1 MYKKILQLVFCAIIL
16 QFNSWAQYCTATYSI
31 GTSSGDYIGQV
42 TLGTINNV
50 TLGAPAPNYTY
61 YAGQSTSL
69 LPTNPYTL
77 TVAPGTYASGNVIAA
92 WIDYDQN
99 LVYDASE
106 KLGEVTIN
114 AAFPASAT
122 INFTPPVTAIPGL
135 TRMRVREVFVGA
147 PIDPCSAETFGEVE
161 EYDIN
166 MIPLT
171 PCAGNPVAG
180 SVAPLNP
187 TFCAGQTVNL
197 NAVGFTLAGGLTYQ
211 WQQSTNGGAT
221 WINAVGGFGS
231 TQPTYQT
238 PALNST
244 TMYRMYIICTN
255 SGASDTSSTTTVNIT
270 GPAYATLPYSQDF
283 ENWADYCATKDVPD
297 DSHWLNAPS
306 TGVNSWRRNDEGGTA
321 GWTAATSGNYI
332 PASSSGN
339 YSARFHSYYT
349 NLTGNLDLFVD
360 CSQQI
365 GTKTLFFDYFNDN
378 TIGGGF
384 DYLEIQI
391 STDGGFTFAP
401 QGNFNNSS
409 TWQNFSLPITS
420 NTPNTIIRF
429 IAHGD
434 FNFDSD
440 LALDNI
446 MVLSPCTG
454 APVAGDIQ
462 PTTPCANVPFNLY
475 LMNNVLA
482 GGLVYTWE
490 SAPSSTGPWTFVNVT
505 SAPFVNTQIGAP
517 TYFRCIVNCP
527 ASGLSDTTAPWLID
541 LATFYYCYC
550 NSQSTS
556 LSTPQNIGNVTIYNA
571 QNTAVLNNG
580 IATPLLS
587 NPSPLNFYTNFYNLT
602 PTEIYRD
609 STYSSFVTAFSQFGW
624 FSNGY
629 SKIYIDYNRDG
640 VYDPISE
647 QACGGFV
654 NSPNNQMGS
663 NFTVPSS
670 AAFGLTGM
678 RVVYEVFGTASSVDP
693 CSSYFD
699 GETENYIV
707 NISLPPCATPPN
719 AGTITISDTLTCPGY
734 SVFLEDVGHDVTY
747 NGLTF
752 NWQYSTDGVNYSDI
766 PSAVL
771 DTLTFTVNSDTWFR
785 FRTTCNGTSNGYSN
799 IVKVSMSPPFACYGN
814 SQAVGGLLDSSDIG
828 AFIVADPATNNNI
841 FTYITGGPHL
851 NNPMAIK
858 RRTDYTGAG
867 VMDLYADST
876 YKLSIFHI
884 IKTASH
890 ADAKVTVFIDYN
902 NNQAYDVPNER
913 VFSGIADINN
923 FYLNAEI
930 VTPPSPALNVGTG
943 LRIVL
948 NNDVSPN
955 AASDNG
961 VGTYISGET
970 EDYLVRFKLKPIFP
984 TSIENNDAIQQIGV
998 YPNPTSGIVYVGLK
1012 ANEAIQLKMTVLAM
1026 TGTII
1031 EEREMKADK
1040 GNFVTEFD
1048 MSKLA
1053 KGTYMIKI
1061 ASNKGNF
1068 IRRVVVE

>member
-1 MYKKILQLVFCAIIL
+1 
-16 QFNSWAQYCTATYSI
+16 
-31 GTSSGDYIGQV
+31 
-42 TLGTINNV
+42 
-50 TLGAPAPNYTY
+50 
-61 YAGQSTSL
+61 
-69 LPTNPYTL
+69 
-77 TVAPGTYASGNVIAA
+77 
-92 WIDYDQN
+92 
-99 LVYDASE
+99 
-106 KLGEVTIN
+106 
-114 AAFPASAT
+114 
-122 INFTPPVTAIPGL
+122 
-135 TRMRVREVFVGA
+135 
-147 PIDPCSAETFGEVE
+147 
-161 EYDIN
+161 
-166 MIPLT
+166 
-171 PCAGNPVAG
+171 
-180 SVAPLNP
+180 
-187 TFCAGQTVNL
+187 
-197 NAVGFTLAGGLTYQ
+197 
-211 WQQSTNGGAT
+211 
-221 WINAVGGFGS
+221 
-231 TQPTYQT
+231 
-238 PALNST
+238 
-244 TMYRMYIICTN
+244 
-255 SGASDTSSTTTVNIT
+255 
-270 GPAYATLPYSQDF
+270 
-283 ENWADYCATKDVPD
+283 
-297 DSHWLNAPS
+297 
-306 TGVNSWRRNDEGGTA
+306 
-321 GWTAATSGNYI
+321 
-332 PASSSGN
+332 
-339 YSARFHSYYT
+339 
-349 NLTGNLDLFVD
+349 
-360 CSQQI
+360 
-365 GTKTLFFDYFNDN
+365 
-378 TIGGGF
+378 
-384 DYLEIQI
+384 
-391 STDGGFTFAP
+391 
-401 QGNFNNSS
+401 
-409 TWQNFSLPITS
+409 
-420 NTPNTIIRF
+420 
-429 IAHGD
+429 
-434 FNFDSD
+434 
-440 LALDNI
+440 
-446 MVLSPCTG
+446 
-454 APVAGDIQ
+454 
-462 PTTPCANVPFNLY
+462 
-475 LMNNVLA
+475 
-482 GGLVYTWE
+482 
-490 SAPSSTGPWTFVNVT
+490 
-505 SAPFVNTQIGAP
+505 
-517 TYFRCIVNCP
+517 
-527 ASGLSDTTAPWLID
+527 
-541 LATFYYCYC
+541 
-550 NSQSTS
+550 
-556 LSTPQNIGNVTIYNA
+556 
-571 QNTAVLNNG
+571 
-580 IATPLLS
+580 
-587 NPSPLNFYTNFYNLT
+587 
-602 PTEIYRD
+602 
-609 STYSSFVTAFSQFGW
+609 VTAFSQFGW

-752 NWQYSTDGVNYSDI
+752 NWQYSTDGVNYSDV

-884 IKTASH
+884 IKTAYH

-902 NNQAYDVPNER
+902 NNQTYDVPNER

-1012 ANEAIQLKMTVLAM
+1012 ANEAIQFKMTVLAM

-1031 EEREMKADK
+1031 EEREIKADK

-1068 IRRVVVE
+1068 VRRVVVE